1 MVQNVLDQ
9 FPNRAIKVY
18 VVWEP
23 IRLFDREA
31 AARKSSAL
39 VTDRRAR
46 HFWAP
51 DLKLA
56 TRVKTPIA
64 LATGPAWDVYLLYAA
79 NAKWI
84 GPDVPVPADF
94 MHQLSGRLPDNDLLD
109 GPELTRRLRNLVDGV
124 SVIEPAIVP
133 RR

>member
-1 MVQNVLDQ
+1 VQNVLNQ
-9 FPNRAIKVY
+9 LPNRAIRVY

-56 TRVKTPIA
+56 TRVKPAIG
-64 LATGPAWDVYLLYAA
+64 LATEPAWDVYLLYAA
-79 NAKWI
+79 DAKWI
-84 GPDVPVPADF
+84 GPDVPVPTDF
-94 MHQLSGRLPDNDLLD
+94 MHQLSGRLPEDNLLD
-109 GPELTRRLRNLVDGV
+109 GPELTRRVRNLVDGV
-124 SVIEPAIVP
+124 SAIQPAMVP
-133 RR
+133 GR